1 MRYVD
6 PDGRFVFAVP
16 IVIGVEELGKIIVSA
31 LCVYIAIKV
40 QTYDGAK
47 TEDSSNENKTVV
59 IYRLGNGNGT
69 NLTPRPEKDDTGL
82 SYTLIKPEGVPYTET
97 TMEAVNATGVLTAIQ
112 DSPTH
117 ISVVPVEISTMADWQ
132 ASRENA
138 NENPHPYTQ
147 ILQSISIRN

>member
-1 MRYVD
+1 
-6 PDGRFVFAVP
+6 
-16 IVIGVEELGKIIVSA
+16 
-31 LCVYIAIKV
+31 
-40 QTYDGAK
+40 
-47 TEDSSNENKTVV
+47 
-59 IYRLGNGNGT
+59 
-69 NLTPRPEKDDTGL
+69 
-82 SYTLIKPEGVPYTET
+82 
-97 TMEAVNATGVLTAIQ
+97 MEAVNATGVLTAIQ